1 MRRNRPRRR
10 DRAVR
15 WRLSCAARPATHPSP
30 GRHGAPPA
38 RLDPQGPLW
47 ATVARLLREPHSPEQ
62 IAGILR
68 NMNSDEPTLR
78 ASHETIY
85 TTLYALP
92 RGLLRA
98 ERIAGLRQ
106 PHKSRWPGARG
117 EHRRGKIPSL
127 VSIHD
132 RPAEIDERI
141 VPGRWEGDLIKG
153 AAQCGFGCHPGRA
166 HFAVRHAE
174 KNGERHG

>member
-1 MRRNRPRRR
+1 MDQPRIAPNGWRAPEPAAKKGRPGCSLAAIVRRSPSNAP
-10 DRAVR
+10 VI
-15 WRLSCAARPATHPSP
+15 WQARP
-30 GRHGAPPA
+30 PPA

-47 ATVARLLREPHSPEQ
+47 ATVAQLLREPHSPEQ
-62 IAGILR
+62 ITGILR
-68 NMNSDEPTLR
+68 NMNPDEPTLR

-85 TTLYALP
+85 TALYALP

-106 PHKSRWPGARG
+106 PHKSRRPGARG

-141 VPGRWEGDLIKG
+141 VPGR
-153 AAQCGFGCHPGRA
+153 
-166 HFAVRHAE
+166 
-174 KNGERHG
+174 